1 MRRAASRI
9 FATSLL
15 LLGFGCASPSTLGG
29 SGGGNGIR
37 ERRLDRVTAA
47 ATPAQRRQ
55 QPRRGRH
62 AFERQRR
69 QQSRHRAARTRAGGG
84 AAGPA
89 CTPTDSELVNA
100 NAYYCTTPALGLQ
113 GSIYPYGDGMSCP
126 YSPTTPP
133 ATNFCTGGKC
143 CLAGTTKV
151 DTTFAA
157 WGCGIG
163 VELDDDGTTK
173 HPYTGS
179 ANCYKVTLTGSS
191 GGNVVRIAFTQS
203 ATPATGAVS
212 PYTEIP
218 AFTNGWSGPVC
229 FSDVTCPGWATAA
242 QCTKSGANGTPVD
255 MQIQVSAGSTPTT
268 VGMYSVCLTSIVP
281 MGAGGGGTGGS
292 GGGGTNSC
300 SQPAGSGSISDQFGT
315 AHVMCPKDYL
325 VQNNDWGVTSASQ
338 TIQYGPGAKFKVT
351 AQGGTGANGAPASYP
366 DIFTGAYA
374 GKSTAGS
381 GLPLAVSS
389 ISATGVQTSWSYDD
403 SGVAGGS
410 SYNAAF
416 DVWFSTGAGGDPQ
429 ASSPSGG
436 YLMVWYYKP
445 SDNQPIGATIPNG
458 TVTINGKQFNI
469 WYGMNSSSGKPVV
482 SYVAQQKINSW
493 SFPLGA
499 FIQDAATRTCSGSTK
514 CISSS
519 WYLTT
524 VFAGFE
530 IWKGGA
536 NLATT
541 DFGVAVP

>member
-1 MRRAASRI
+1 MRRASSRI

-15 LLGFGCASPSTLGG
+15 LLGFGCASPASSGGTGG
-29 SGGGNGIR
+29 SPGAGGGNGSGNGGSN
-37 ERRLDRVTAA
+37 
-47 ATPAQRRQ
+47 P
-55 QPRRGRH
+55 G
-62 AFERQRR
+62 
-69 QQSRHRAARTRAGGG
+69 AGGTSSGNGGSNPG
-84 AAGPA
+84 AGGSHTGGQSGGATGGMSGTT
-89 CTPTDSELVNA
+89 CTPNDSELVNA
-100 NAYYCTTPALGLQ
+100 NAYFCTSSSVGLQ
-113 GSIYPYGDGMSCP
+113 GAIYPFGDGTSCS
-126 YSPTTPP
+126 YSPTSPP
-133 ATNFCTGGKC
+133 AKDFCAGGKC
-143 CLAGTTKV
+143 CLSGTTIV
-151 DTTFAA
+151 DPTYAA

-173 HPYTGS
+173 HVYSGPD
-179 ANCYKVTLTGSS
+179 NCFKITLTGSS
-191 GGNVVRIAFTQS
+191 GGNVVRIGFTQ
-203 ATPATGAVS
+203 APMPASGQVS

-218 AFTNGWSGPVC
+218 AFTNGWSGMVC
-229 FSDVTCPGWATAA
+229 FADVTCPGWATSS
-242 QCTKSGANGTPVD
+242 QCSKTGANGTPVD
-255 MQIQVSAGSTPTT
+255 LQIQVSAGSTTST
-268 VGMYSVCLTSIVP
+268 VGAYNVCLTSIQP
-281 MGAGGGGTGGS
+281 MGSGSTGTGGS
-292 GGGGTNSC
+292 SGGTMSC
-300 SQPAGSGSISDQFGT
+300 SQPSGSGTISDQYGT

-325 VQNNDWGVTSASQ
+325 VQNNDWGVSSASQ

-389 ISATGVQTSWSYDD
+389 IGATGIQTNWSYTDT
-403 SGVAGGS
+403 GVTG

-416 DVWFSTGAGGDPQ
+416 DVWFSTGSGGDPNS
-429 ASSPSGG
+429 SSPSGG

-469 WYGMNSSSGKPVV
+469 WYGTNSGSGKPVV

-493 SFPLGA
+493 TFPLGA
-499 FIQDAATRTCSGSTK
+499 FIQDAATRTCSGTTK
-514 CISSS
+514 CINPS

-530 IWKGGA
+530 IWNGGV

-541 DFGVAVP
+541 DFGVTVP